1 MLSARPSRAL
11 RVAVLSSVRA
21 PGFAY
26 LLDPAVGRGSRYEI
40 VAFLATDPTHPER
53 ARATAAGVPALL
65 RDFRGFYGARG
76 AKLSDLGVRAEFDR
90 GTLHTLSPFEPDLV
104 VLCGYL
110 HLLTRPMLDAFPD
123 RIVNVHD
130 ADLTL
135 TEPDGRP
142 QYRGLRST
150 RDAVLGGATETR
162 TTVHLV
168 TRQVDGGP
176 LLLRSWPYPV
186 AALVAEA
193 RAAGANDV
201 MKAYA
206 YAHRG
211 WMMETCWG
219 PLLAQTLRLFATGA
233 VRVLSGRAVVA
244 GRFGPIDLP
253 LPEPT
258 APAMRRA
265 SIGD

>member
-1 MLSARPSRAL
+1 
-11 RVAVLSSVRA
+11 
-21 PGFAY
+21 
-26 LLDPAVGRGSRYEI
+26 
-40 VAFLATDPTHPER
+40 
-53 ARATAAGVPALL
+53 
-65 RDFRGFYGARG
+65 
-76 AKLSDLGVRAEFDR
+76 
-90 GTLHTLSPFEPDLV
+90 
-104 VLCGYL
+104 
-110 HLLTRPMLDAFPD
+110 
-123 RIVNVHD
+123 
-130 ADLTL
+130 
-135 TEPDGRP
+135 
-142 QYRGLRST
+142 
-150 RDAVLGGATETR
+150 
-162 TTVHLV
+162 V